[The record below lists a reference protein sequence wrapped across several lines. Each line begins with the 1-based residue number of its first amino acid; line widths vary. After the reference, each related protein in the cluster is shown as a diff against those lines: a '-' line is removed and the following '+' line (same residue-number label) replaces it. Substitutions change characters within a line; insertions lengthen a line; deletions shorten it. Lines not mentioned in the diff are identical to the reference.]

1 MSKRFGGSLIFF
13 SAGISCLPLLR
24 AQDAQQPT
32 PPPAAPAAEVSAPLP
47 PRADETQTQAPS
59 PIDTRLKQREQLNQP
74 PTPPNE
80 FRVDSGTR
88 ILLNMIN
95 SVSTKSAMVGDR
107 IYLETAFPVMA
118 SGRIVVPQGSWVTGT
133 VVEVKRPG
141 RVKGR
146 GELSVRFDSLTL
158 PNGVSRN
165 FHAGLGGLDGRAEET
180 LDREHDAI
188 KSAGNKQGDTN
199 TVIDTT
205 LAGAGIGAAA
215 GAAAGHVGG
224 GAGIGLAAGAAAGLI
239 GVLVSRGPDAMLT
252 RGTNVE
258 MVLDRPLEYQTA
270 DLDFSHAPPSR
281 ALTDGQGPQQTNKGG
296 FRRPN
301 P

>member
-1 MSKRFGGSLIFF
+1 MPKRFAGAMIVF
-13 SAGISCLPLLR
+13 SAGLSCLTLVR
-24 AQDAQQPT
+24 AQDAQPSAPQT
-32 PPPAAPAAEVSAPLP
+32 PAAGTSAPLP
-47 PRADETQTQAPS
+47 PRPDETPVETQPPAQTG
-59 PIDTRLKQREQLNQP
+59 LKQREPLNQP
-74 PTPPNE
+74 ATPPNE
-80 FRVDSGTR
+80 FKVDSGTR

-95 SVSTKSAMVGDR
+95 SVSTKTAMVGDR

-118 SGRIVVPQGSWVTGT
+118 SGHIVVPQGSWVTGT

-165 FHAGLGGLDGRAEET
+165 FHSGLGSLDGRAEET
-180 LDREHDAI
+180 LDKEHDTI
-188 KSAGNKQGDTN
+188 KSAGNKQGDVN

-205 LAGAGIGAAA
+205 LAGAGIGSAV
-215 GAAAGHVGG
+215 GAAAGHVGA
-224 GAGIGLAAGAAAGLI
+224 GAGIGVAAGAAAGLI

-258 MVLDRPLEYQTA
+258 MVLDRPLEYQVA

-296 FRRPN
+296 FRRPY